1 MFLRLAALFI
11 KIQMNIITGLLA
23 VIKQWGF
30 NLAYPVDEWTN
41 YYFPIPFTQQVL
53 FVIPGTQTPNDTFRR
68 AADTP
73 TTYRTHTLQ
82 YVQMGLFGGEGWRI
96 SYIAGG
102 F

>member
-1 MFLRLAALFI
+1 MPLCVVF
-11 KIQMNIITGLLA
+11 
-23 VIKQWGF
+23 KQWGF
-30 NLAYPVDEWTN
+30 NLDYPVDAWTN

-53 FVIPGTQTPNDTFRR
+53 FVIPGTQTPNGTYEK
-68 AADTP
+68 AAGNP

-82 YVQMGLFGGEGWRI
+82 YVQMGLMDGVGWRF